1 MAKQSGLG
9 DYIAVDDSAG
19 TPRDLSTDIT
29 NYEIG
34 NSQNLL
40 DATSISK
47 SAMERIIGLG
57 ALTISLSGV
66 FDAASNMAHDV
77 FKTKSGTRTVT
88 IAIGGNTTG
97 YPELEAEC
105 LVGDYNISRGN
116 DGALTWSVTLPLQ
129 DGTVPTWGTAS

>member
-9 DYIAVDDSAG
+9 DAVLVDDSAG

-29 NYEIG
+29 SYEIG

-57 ALTISLSGV
+57 DVTISLSGV
-66 FDAASNMAHDV
+66 FDAATNMAHDV
-77 FKTKSGTRTVT
+77 FKTIASTTATRTTVL
-88 IAIGGNTTG
+88 AISGQSLTNECFFTDYALSRASDGSLTYTSTG
-97 YPELEAEC
+97 VLS
-105 LVGDYNISRGN
+105 N
-116 DGALTWSVTLPLQ
+116 
-129 DGTVPTWGTAS
+129 GTVPTWA

>member
-9 DYIAVDDSAG
+9 DYVAVDDSSGSA
-19 TPRDLSTDIT
+19 RDLSTDIT

-57 ALTISLSGV
+57 DVTVSLSGV

-77 FKTKSGTRTVT
+77 FKTKSGVRTVD
-88 IAIGGNTTG
+88 IRIGGNTSSN
-97 YPELEAEC
+97 PRLQVEC
-105 LVGDYNISRGN
+105 
-116 DGALTWSVTLPLQ
+116 
-129 DGTVPTWGTAS
+129 